1 MVTGSSKVWVG
12 IDNQPI
18 ELKKSN
24 DGSLEL
30 NEWECICAADALNVG
45 DYCFGAPLISE
56 NLSGLTRYQPE
67 RYEMH
72 ITDNHIL
79 VAHQRNTGY
88 WYSAIIPK
96 QSPVQDYNSYNH
108 LALAENS
115 SITSPSF
122 EYKTGDAFK
131 FSYEFRGSQY
141 TKYYDISS
149 GDYATIT
156 QAEYEAKQDG
166 SQFPFLLKLQ
176 TVYYTTG
183 SDNDYQN
190 VQCWLSS
197 IAGTQTVL
205 TISGISDFTSSYISY
220 HFLDLTDTSLIIY
233 QQPPNTGVFILDYA
247 YKKDSN
253 TFRIGPKQAMPITYT
268 PSTNNFESIEVD
280 TPKYS
285 VTTNPVIHGV
295 VTAKIDATHVIVAS

>member
-12 IDNQPI
+12 IDDQPI

-56 NLSGLTRYQPE
+56 NLYRLTRYEPE
-67 RYEMH
+67 RSEMY

-108 LALAENS
+108 LVLAESS
-115 SITSPSF
+115 SITNPSF

-141 TKYYDISS
+141 TGYYDISS
-149 GDYATIT
+149 GDYTTIT
-156 QAEYEAKQDG
+156 QAEYEAKQTG
-166 SQFPFLLKLQ
+166 SQFPSLLKLQ

-183 SDNDYQN
+183 SDTDYQN

-197 IAGTQTVL
+197 IAGIQTVL
-205 TISGISDFTSSYISY
+205 TISGISDYTRSGISY
-220 HFLDLTDTSLIIY
+220 HFLALTNTSLIIY
-233 QQPPNTGVFILDYA
+233 QQPGVFILDYA

-268 PSTNNFESIEVD
+268 SSTNNFESIEVD

-285 VTTNPVIHGV
+285 ITTNPVIHGV
-295 VTAKIDATHVIVAS
+295 VTAKIDATHVIVAT